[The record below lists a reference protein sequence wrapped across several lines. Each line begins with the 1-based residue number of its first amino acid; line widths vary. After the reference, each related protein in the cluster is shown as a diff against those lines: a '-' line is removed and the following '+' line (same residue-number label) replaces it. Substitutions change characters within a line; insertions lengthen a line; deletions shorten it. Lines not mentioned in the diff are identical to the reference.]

1 MPYWDWSLDWMDLT
15 RSSIWDNSTG
25 FGGDGDPHGAETVG
39 KGRCVVDGPFADLR
53 PIIYNHTFTEH
64 CLSRGFSDGT
74 TAGRLSGDKFS
85 PENMGDILR
94 QSNYSS
100 FLRRVER
107 DLHNTL
113 HNSINGD
120 FKAMTAANDPLFFL
134 HHVSLDRL
142 WWTWQRQRPQDRLE
156 QYLGQHMYN
165 STGAAELSDQLLF
178 DGFTKDVLVHQVMDT
193 TKGLH
198 CYTY

>member
-1 MPYWDWSLDWMDLT
+1 MDLT

-120 FKAMTAANDPLFFL
+120 FKAMTAANGEYKTWPEKDGRAFPFALT
-134 HHVSLDRL
+134 DRN
-142 WWTWQRQRPQDRLE
+142 RQILCSFCI
-156 QYLGQHMYN
+156 M
-165 STGAAELSDQLLF
+165 
-178 DGFTKDVLVHQVMDT
+178 
-193 TKGLH
+193 
-198 CYTY
+198 